1 VASVPGAAG
10 RRRTRLD
17 AGDRRDQIV
26 AAARRVFAQRP
37 YAEVSVT
44 ELAQAAGTT
53 RTNLHHY
60 FRDKRTLY
68 LEVLR
73 RFGRLPDPLPWG
85 GDGQDTDLD
94 ELFDQWLGVLEAHP
108 QQILTL
114 VRAVGPGGDP
124 EIAAVLEQGNRVWQD
139 RLISALELTDDP
151 GTRAR
156 LRAFQGMA
164 AVVVVEWLDRGN
176 LTRDSAHRLLTNA
189 LLVALDRMP
198 SSSEPR

>member
-1 VASVPGAAG
+1 VANVGGTG

-17 AGDRRDQIV
+17 AVDRRDQIV

-44 ELAQAAGTT
+44 ELADAAGTT

-60 FRDKRTLY
+60 FRDKRSLY

-85 GDGQDTDLD
+85 VDGTDTDLD
-94 ELFDQWLGVLEAHP
+94 ELFDQWLGVLEEHP

-124 EIAAVLEQGNRVWQD
+124 EIASLLDQGNRVWQD
-139 RLISALELTDDP
+139 RLISALDLTDDVH
-151 GTRAR
+151 TRAR
-156 LRAFQGMA
+156 LRAFQGLA
-164 AVVVVEWLDRGN
+164 AVVVVEWLERGN
-176 LTRDSAHRLLTNA
+176 LTRDAAHSLLTNT
-189 LLVALDRMP
+189 LLVVLDRLP
-198 SSSEPR
+198 SISDSH